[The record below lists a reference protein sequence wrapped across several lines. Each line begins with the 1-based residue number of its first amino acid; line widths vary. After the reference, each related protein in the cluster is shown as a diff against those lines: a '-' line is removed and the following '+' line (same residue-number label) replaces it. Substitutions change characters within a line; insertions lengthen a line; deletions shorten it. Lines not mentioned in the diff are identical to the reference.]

1 MIHSM
6 SDTMSGIDEDLGK
19 AEMLLA
25 QEEFDKARK
34 KFADIIKANPGCAPA
49 YFGKAEASMGVQK
62 VTAEEIMELYKKAY
76 ELEPDNVY
84 YLTTL
89 GSFCADIGRFNEAE
103 QYYNKATE
111 IDEENSSLYFSEFAI
126 AYFTKAPIIM
136 EKFLDENTKG
146 MIKKKTLSYLLKA
159 LDMSPEEAKKLLGS

>member
-1 MIHSM
+1 MTDI
-6 SDTMSGIDEDLGK
+6 EEELGR

-25 QEEFDKARK
+25 QEDFEKARK
-34 KFADIIKANPGCAPA
+34 KFSDIVKSNPGVARA
-49 YFGKAEASMGVQK
+49 YFGKAEASMGLQK
-62 VTAEEIMELYKKAY
+62 VTAEEITELYKKAW
-76 ELEPDNVY
+76 ELEPDNVF

-111 IDEENSSLYFSEFAI
+111 IDEENASLYFSEFAI

-136 EKFLDENTKG
+136 EKFLDENTRK
-146 MIKKKTLSYLLKA
+146 MIKKKSLGYLLKA
-159 LDMSPEEAKKLLGS
+159 LDMSPEEAKKLLE